1 MTHQDSHS
9 NLRSIFNPIQKI
21 IIHNFQSHSE
31 TILEPAGPGQ
41 LTVIVG
47 QSRQGKTA
55 IFRAL
60 RWLFYNSPDGTDFI
74 RWGCTFARVTAE
86 YADGTQVIRYR
97 TSGSKN
103 QYIIRKPSLVTGQK
117 RQFEEQVYEGFG
129 RGAVPLEVQ
138 QVTGVS
144 PAEIGEGLTLNL
156 NLAEQLD
163 GPFLGNKSVSST
175 ARAKVLG
182 KLAGT
187 EEVDLAGKQLGTDL
201 YRWKREQEA
210 HEKAIKET
218 KEQLREYDYL
228 PEFKANLD
236 RLADIRGTVKAAMEK
251 RELLDKLYREYAQVN
266 LRANEERLRML
277 RLRELIE
284 KLVLLVESIHCQ
296 IWSIS
301 KMQQVKAELDEITA
315 SILVAEATI
324 RSTQGLSQAEDI
336 IRTTEGRF
344 GRRQQAETIITR
356 WNKAIW
362 DLEQAEKVIVRTQN
376 IGTAEKLVNKV
387 DKDWAK
393 WLQAFRLP
401 AKLVGNEAALTEANL
416 ILDSSNR
423 IYEAESSLTELYA
436 SMDRKNKLSDLMDKW
451 QVYRDIIAVVE
462 RQMKRT
468 KGIDEA
474 SQLTVQA
481 NDDFQKLIKLCDIK
495 STLGKV
501 ENRIQSEEELANDA
515 TGKLFGLQDK
525 YSETLRLAGKCPTCG
540 TNIENINIKN
550 LEEVI

>member
-1 MTHQDSHS
+1 
-9 NLRSIFNPIQKI
+9 
-21 IIHNFQSHSE
+21 
-31 TILEPAGPGQ
+31 
-41 LTVIVG
+41 
-47 QSRQGKTA
+47 
-55 IFRAL
+55 
-60 RWLFYNSPDGTDFI
+60 
-74 RWGCTFARVTAE
+74 
-86 YADGTQVIRYR
+86 
-97 TSGSKN
+97 
-103 QYIIRKPSLVTGQK
+103 
-117 RQFEEQVYEGFG
+117 
-129 RGAVPLEVQ
+129 
-138 QVTGVS
+138 
-144 PAEIGEGLTLNL
+144 
-156 NLAEQLD
+156 
-163 GPFLGNKSVSST
+163 
-175 ARAKVLG
+175 
-182 KLAGT
+182 
-187 EEVDLAGKQLGTDL
+187 
-201 YRWKREQEA
+201 
-210 HEKAIKET
+210 
-218 KEQLREYDYL
+218 
-228 PEFKANLD
+228 
-236 RLADIRGTVKAAMEK
+236 
-251 RELLDKLYREYAQVN
+251 
-266 LRANEERLRML
+266 
-277 RLRELIE
+277 
-284 KLVLLVESIHCQ
+284 
-296 IWSIS
+296 
-301 KMQQVKAELDEITA
+301 MQQVKAELDEITA
-315 SILVAEATI
+315 SILAAEATI
-324 RSTQGLSQAEDI
+324 KRTQGLSQAEEL
-336 IRTTEGRF
+336 IRGAEGRF

-416 ILDSSNR
+416 ILDSSNG

>member
-1 MTHQDSHS
+1 MEGVTKEMTHQ
-9 NLRSIFNPIQKI
+9 NKLNQFNPIQKI
-21 IIHNFQSHSE
+21 IIENFQSHQN
-31 TILEPAGPGQ
+31 TQIIPAGPGQ

-60 RWLFYNSPDGTDFI
+60 RWLFYNAPDGTDFI
-74 RWGCTFARVTAE
+74 RWECTFARVTVE

-103 QYIIRKPSLVTGQK
+103 QYIIRKPSQK
-117 RQFEEQVYEGFG
+117 EQVYEGFG

-138 QVTGVS
+138 QITGVS
-144 PAEIGEGLTLNL
+144 PVEIGEGLTLSL

-163 GPFLGNKSVSST
+163 GPFLGNKAVSST

-201 YRWKREQEA
+201 FRWKREQEA

-315 SILVAEATI
+315 SILAAEATI
-324 RSTQGLSQAEDI
+324 KRTQGLLQAEEL
-336 IRTTEGRF
+336 IRGAEGQF

-356 WNKAIW
+356 WNKMVW
-362 DLEQAEKVIVRTQN
+362 DIEQVEKVMRNTEGIY
-376 IGTAEKLVNKV
+376 TAEALVDLGQK
-387 DKDWAK
+387 
-393 WLQAFRLP
+393 
-401 AKLVGNEAALTEANL
+401 NL
-416 ILDSSNR
+416 ARIDSLFA
-423 IYEAESSLTELYA
+423 IYRQFGTVKMGICKADSVLYETKAVLSAEPMITELY
-436 SMDRKNKLSDLMDKW
+436 SFMDRKSKLAMLYGKW
-451 QVYRDIIAVVE
+451 DQSKEDTAVIE
-462 RQMKRT
+462 RQRQNAESDVNKY
-468 KGIDEA
+468 
-474 SQLTVQA
+474 S
-481 NDDFQKLIKLCDIK
+481 
-495 STLGKV
+495 
-501 ENRIQSEEELANDA
+501 
-515 TGKLFGLQDK
+515 DK
-525 YSETLRLAGKCPTCG
+525 YYETLKQAGKCPLCG
-540 TNIENINIKN
+540 ANTNIDYGR
-550 LEEVI
+550 VI

>member
-21 IIHNFQSHSE
+21 IIHNFQSHKE

-60 RWLFYNSPDGTDFI
+60 RWLFYNAPDGADFI
-74 RWGCTFARVTAE
+74 RWGATFARVTAE

-97 TSGSKN
+97 TAGGVN
-103 QYIIRKPSLVTGQK
+103 RYIIRKPGEQ
-117 RQFEEQVYEGFG
+117 EQVYEGFG

-138 QVTGVS
+138 QITGVS
-144 PAEIGEGLTLNL
+144 PVEIGEGLTLNL

-163 GPFLGNKSVSST
+163 GPFLGNKAVSST

-201 YRWKREQEA
+201 FRWKRDKEA
-210 HEKAIKET
+210 HEKAIRET
-218 KEQLREYDYL
+218 ETQLQGYEYL
-228 PEFKANLD
+228 PGFKANMDKLGNIQDAVRADMERREKLD
-236 RLADIRGTVKAAMEK
+236 G
-251 RELLDKLYREYAQVN
+251 LYREYNQVN
-266 LRANEERLRML
+266 FRANEERLRML
-277 RLRELIE
+277 RCRNLIE
-284 KLVLLVESIHCQ
+284 KMVPAVEAIEGQ
-296 IWSIS
+296 IE
-301 KMQQVKAELDEITA
+301 KAGGMGRLKVEWDKNSA
-315 SILVAEATI
+315 SILAAEATI

-336 IRTTEGRF
+336 IRATEGRF

-416 ILDSSNR
+416 ILDSSNG

>member
-1 MTHQDSHS
+1 MTHQNIS
-9 NLRSIFNPIQKI
+9 NIFNPIQKI
-21 IIHNFQSHSE
+21 IIENFQSHARTE
-31 TILEPAGPGQ
+31 VIPAGPGQ

-60 RWLFYNSPDGTDFI
+60 RWLFYNAPDGSDFI

-86 YADGTQVIRYR
+86 YADGTQVIRHR
-97 TSGSKN
+97 TSGSVN
-103 QYIIRKPSLVTGQK
+103 RYIIRKPSLTDKQG
-117 RQFEEQVYEGFG
+117 QFEEQVYEGFG

-138 QVTGVS
+138 QITGVS
-144 PAEIGEGLTLNL
+144 PVEIGEGLTLNL

-163 GPFLGNKSVSST
+163 GPFLGNKAVSST

-201 YRWKREQEA
+201 FRWKRDKEA
-210 HEKAIKET
+210 HEKAIRET
-218 KEQLREYDYL
+218 ETQLQGYEYL
-228 PEFKANLD
+228 PGFKANMDKLGNIQDAVRADMERREKLD
-236 RLADIRGTVKAAMEK
+236 G
-251 RELLDKLYREYAQVN
+251 LYREYNQVN
-266 LRANEERLRML
+266 FRANEERLRML
-277 RLRELIE
+277 RCRNLIE
-284 KLVLLVESIHCQ
+284 KMVPAVEAIEGQ
-296 IWSIS
+296 IWRAGEMNRLKVEWDKNS
-301 KMQQVKAELDEITA
+301 A
-315 SILVAEATI
+315 SILAAEATI
-324 RSTQGLSQAEDI
+324 KRTQGLSQAEEL
-336 IRTTEGRF
+336 IRGAEGRF

>member
-1 MTHQDSHS
+1 MTHQ
-9 NLRSIFNPIQKI
+9 NQFNPISKI
-21 IIHNFQSHSE
+21 TIENFQSHE
-31 TILEPAGPGQ
+31 CTKLLPAGPGQ

-74 RWGCTFARVTAE
+74 RWGCTFARVAAE

-144 PAEIGEGLTLNL
+144 PVEIGEGLTLNL

-236 RLADIRGTVKAAMEK
+236 RLADIRGTVKATMEK

-315 SILVAEATI
+315 SILAAEATI
-324 RSTQGLSQAEDI
+324 KRTQGLSQAEELLKSA
-336 IRTTEGRF
+336 EGRF
-344 GRRQQAETIITR
+344 WRRQQAETIITR
-356 WNKAIW
+356 WNKMIW
-362 DLEQAEKVIVRTQN
+362 DLEQVEKVIGKTQG
-376 IGTAEKLVNKV
+376 IFRAETLVDLGQKDLARIDSLFAIYRQFGTVKMGICKA
-387 DKDWAK
+387 
-393 WLQAFRLP
+393 
-401 AKLVGNEAALTEANL
+401 
-416 ILDSSNR
+416 DSVL
-423 IYEAESSLTELYA
+423 YETKAVLSVEPMITELY
-436 SMDRKNKLSDLMDKW
+436 SFMDRKSKLAMLYGKW
-451 QVYRDIIAVVE
+451 DQSREDMAAIE
-462 RQMKRT
+462 RQRQNAESDVNKY
-468 KGIDEA
+468 
-474 SQLTVQA
+474 S
-481 NDDFQKLIKLCDIK
+481 
-495 STLGKV
+495 
-501 ENRIQSEEELANDA
+501 
-515 TGKLFGLQDK
+515 DK
-525 YSETLRLAGKCPTCG
+525 YYETLKQAGKCPLCG
-540 TNIENINIKN
+540 ANTNIDYGR
-550 LEEVI
+550 VI

>member
-1 MTHQDSHS
+1 MTHQ
-9 NLRSIFNPIQKI
+9 NKLNQFNPIQKI
-21 IIHNFQSHSE
+21 IIENFQSHQN
-31 TILEPAGPGQ
+31 TQIIPAGPGQ

-60 RWLFYNSPDGTDFI
+60 RWLFYNAPDGADFI
-74 RWGCTFARVTAE
+74 RWGATFARVTVE

-103 QYIIRKPSLVTGQK
+103 QYIIRKPSQK
-117 RQFEEQVYEGFG
+117 EQVYEGFG

-138 QVTGVS
+138 QITGVS
-144 PAEIGEGLTLNL
+144 PVEIGEGLTLNL

-163 GPFLGNKSVSST
+163 GPFLGNKAVSST
-175 ARAKVLG
+175 SRAKVLG

-315 SILVAEATI
+315 SILAAEATI
-324 RSTQGLSQAEDI
+324 KRTQGLSQAEEL
-336 IRTTEGRF
+336 IRGAEGRF

-416 ILDSSNR
+416 ILDSSNG

>member
-1 MTHQDSHS
+1 MTHNEAHQENHS
-9 NLRSIFNPIQKI
+9 ILHSIFNPLIKI
-21 IIHNFQSHSE
+21 TIENFQSHAK

-60 RWLFYNSPDGTDFI
+60 RWLFYNAPDGADFI
-74 RWGCTFARVTAE
+74 RWGATFARVTAE

-97 TSGSKN
+97 TAGGVN
-103 QYIIRKPSLVTGQK
+103 RYIIRKPGEQ
-117 RQFEEQVYEGFG
+117 EQVYEGFG

-144 PAEIGEGLTLNL
+144 PVEIGEGLTLNL

-163 GPFLGNKSVSST
+163 GPFLGNKAVSST
-175 ARAKVLG
+175 SRAKVLG

-315 SILVAEATI
+315 SILAAEATI

-336 IRTTEGRF
+336 IRATEGRF

-362 DLEQAEKVIVRTQN
+362 DLEQVEKVIVRTQN